1 MTTVR
6 MTLERLR
13 GPRIPEEELAHDRA
27 RFLLPT
33 VLLGLAGLFMLV
45 SIFLP
50 YWRLTLNAPQYP
62 DGLVV
67 KTYVN
72 HLTGDVRE
80 IDGLNH
86 YIGMRSLADAA
97 QLERSLSIYAI
108 LVFALIVIGAIFI
121 HNRKAAYLA
130 LPAAAFPAVFIGDLY
145 YWLRDF
151 GTNLDP
157 TAPITV
163 DPFVPPIL
171 GEGKVGQFSTTAMFE
186 AGFFLAAIGTILI
199 LAGLY
204 YHRRAYKPLVE
215 AGGE

>member
-1 MTTVR
+1 MTSVR
-6 MTLERLR
+6 LTLDRLR
-13 GPRIPEEELAHDRA
+13 GPRIPEEELARDRA

-45 SIFLP
+45 SVFLP

-86 YIGMRSLADAA
+86 YIGMRPLGDAA
-97 QLERSLSIYAI
+97 QLERSLSIYV
-108 LVFALIVIGAIFI
+108 LVVFALLVIGAIFI

-145 YWLRDF
+145 FWLRDF

-215 AGGE
+215 ASVE

>member
-1 MTTVR
+1 MTAVR
-6 MTLERLR
+6 MTLDRLR
-13 GPRIPEEELAHDRA
+13 GPRIPEEELARDRA

-108 LVFALIVIGAIFI
+108 AVFGLLVIGAIFI

-145 YWLRDF
+145 FWLRDF

-186 AGFFLAAIGTILI
+186 PGFFLAAAGTILI

-215 AGGE
+215 ANGE